1 MVEARNRSNKS
12 NKKSVKSKELR
23 KYEVAYNKCIKLCL
37 KSKRCKK
44 SAKRVVDDLM
54 CLNKS
59 RKRRKSATK
68 KSRKRSKKLSKSS
81 TKKSRKRSKKRS
93 KSRSKRRLNAYQKFV
108 KRESA
113 KSVYRGKSVKSRM
126 CAIAK
131 LWKKSKH

>member
-68 KSRKRSKKLSKSS
+68 KSRKRSKK
-81 TKKSRKRSKKRS
+81 RS